1 MRLNVNGKEREVD
14 ADASATL
21 LEVLR
26 DDLGL
31 TGTKY
36 GCGEGQ
42 CAACT
47 VLLDGQPVRSCIT
60 PVTTVGAAAVSTI
73 EGLEK
78 NGALHPVQQ
87 AFLDDDAMQCGYCV
101 AGMIMEAVAFLKEN
115 PKPTDAEIAEGLQ
128 PHICRCGVYPRY
140 VAAVKRAAT
149 QMEGSK

>member
-1 MRLNVNGKEREVD
+1 MKLTVNGKEHEVD
-14 ADASATL
+14 ADASAML

-47 VLLDGQPVRSCIT
+47 VLLDGQPVRSCLT
-60 PVTTVGAAAVSTI
+60 PVSAVQGVVISTI

-78 NGALHPVQQ
+78 DGVLHPVQQ

-101 AGMIMEAVAFLKEN
+101 AGMIMEAVVFLKTN

-140 VAAVKRAAT
+140 VAAVKRAAAK
-149 QMEGSK
+149 MEELK